1 MSFVVAAP
9 EALVTA
15 ASGLAGI
22 GSAISTANAAAAAP
36 TTGALAA
43 AADEVSAQVAALFSE
58 HALGYQQLSS
68 QVAAFHA
75 QFVQALGAG
84 AGAYA
89 AAESNAVQTL
99 ANTVNAPGGGAG
111 SIFSNALNRIESAV
125 LGNGAVAGVLG
136 GGGSSLLGGSSAVVS
151 QASALLQPTGM
162 ATALTAAA
170 PLLQAGGM
178 TNAMA
183 TPAAAP
189 GSIGEAIE
197 NAYLAYEPWVQYGVN
212 LVAWAAGF
220 VVPFTAQINFLYY
233 LGEPIVQ
240 AVLFNTIDFLDGT
253 VSFAQGLN
261 NISAATTASIN
272 QFINTEINWALS
284 FLPPFP
290 PFGSVAMPTPPS

>member
-1 MSFVVAAP
+1 MSVVVAAP

-15 ASGLAGI
+15 ASDLAGI
-22 GSAISTANAAAAAP
+22 GSAISTANAAAVAP
-36 TTGALAA
+36 TTGVLAA

-136 GGGSSLLGGSSAVVS
+136 GGSSLLGGSSAVVS

-170 PLLQAGGM
+170 PLLRAGGM
-178 TNAMA
+178 TNALA
-183 TPAAAP
+183 TPAAAS

-197 NAYLAYEPWVQYGVN
+197 NAYLAYQPWVEYGVN
-212 LVAWAAGF
+212 LAAYAAGF
-220 VVPFTAQINFLYY
+220 VIPFSAQINFLYY
-233 LGEPIVQ
+233 LGQPIVQ
-240 AVLFNTIDFLDGT
+240 AVLFNTIDFLGGT
-253 VSFAQGLN
+253 ISFSQALN
-261 NISAATTASIN
+261 NIGAATTASIN
-272 QFINTEINWALS
+272 QFINTEINWVLG
-284 FLPPFP
+284 FLPPLP
-290 PFGSVAMPTPPS
+290 PLPSS